1 MYWLLIGIG
10 ATLVVASCD
19 VEPVALP
26 IQDVQVDPKTP
37 NSFMRG
43 IPAKVGTPPQDI
55 VMLPWAEL
63 NNTWIYDTNPNCDS
77 SIIWNE
83 KICEVRRGNL
93 FLEDASTTFTKASD
107 IVSAGGA
114 PEEITTAG
122 TEIGV
127 KKLIS
132 TAVGGKDRL
141 AVGFTSLNN
150 TPIGIPTLRWDNGY
164 TMLHAL
170 GLGANSTY
178 LTSLAQAGQL
188 GSRVWSIFWGRMWTT
203 SNNIDGSLVLGGYD
217 SAKVTGKNAT
227 QRLDYSESTGC
238 WTGMKVTVTDVQVN
252 FRDGRDKS
260 IMPLNTALQCCLVP
274 HRHLLWEAPVTF
286 VDAFENVTNSKD
298 TGVSFGLH
306 WSARILAT
314 DTIFDGDVTFFLSSG
329 LQIRVPNNQYIVPY
343 VDIERNGSRT
353 INNARKELL
362 FSGLSDQP
370 ATLGRYF
377 LTAAYLMVDH
387 DAETFTLWQANPTT
401 RSSLVKITGDKSNCG
416 KPQTSRIAIYPT
428 STATAGPNN
437 DNQPVSA
444 GAQTGLS
451 TGVIAGIAIG
461 GAAALA
467 AVGLGIFFYLR
478 ARERKAIQ
486 PSPPPYEPD
495 PPAPMTQETW
505 PKYNYTQGTHEVQG
519 SHGYYVNE
527 LRGQDHFVYE
537 MDGGNGQ
544 RR

>member
-55 VMLPWAEL
+55 VMLPWA
-63 NNTWIYDTNPNCDS
+63 
-77 SIIWNE
+77 
-83 KICEVRRGNL
+83 RGNL

-188 GSRVWSIFWGRMWTT
+188 GSR
-203 SNNIDGSLVLGGYD
+203 
-217 SAKVTGKNAT
+217 KVTGKNAT

-260 IMPLNTALQCCLVP
+260 IMPLNTALQCCL
-274 HRHLLWEAPVTF
+274 
-286 VDAFENVTNSKD
+286 NVTNSKD